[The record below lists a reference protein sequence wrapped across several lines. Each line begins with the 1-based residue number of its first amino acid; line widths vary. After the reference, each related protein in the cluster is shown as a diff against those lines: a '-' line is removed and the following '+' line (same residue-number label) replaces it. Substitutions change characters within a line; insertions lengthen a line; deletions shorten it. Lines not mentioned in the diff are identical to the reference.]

1 MRPSSKNRLIGFAIA
16 LSLGAAVA
24 LALSGLASASLLGK
38 VVPPVTVELGPL
50 LTVESG
56 PSTKVEVPGVAT
68 VQVPQAQAPVPPVT
82 VTTPVTPPVTTPSLP
97 TTSTP
102 VSTTPGVPT
111 SSGGSGSAA
120 SGSGGSGASASGTSA
135 SANATGAAATSG
147 SGSGAGSTEAGTT
160 PGHLAASRARARQD
174 LRHGAASGGKARA
187 VAGSQASRLQAA
199 GASAPTAGAASS
211 TKLARSSGHKVAHK
225 DTSSNPLNVIGR
237 QIPFPVPF
245 PDWSKPIILLLLL
258 LAIFFAA
265 RSRLAALRA
274 RRLERQRTVLLGDL
288 DSMQA
293 ALVPEIPRRLGDLS
307 VSVAY
312 RPADGPAAGGDFY
325 DLFVLEP
332 GKVAIVLGDVAGH
345 GRSALTQAALTR
357 YTLRAYMQ
365 AGLEP
370 RAALSLAGSV
380 LDEPGKLQFATVLAA
395 IYDSANGRLTYA
407 SAGHD
412 PPIAI
417 GFDVPE
423 PPTVCCSAPVGC
435 KLPTG
440 RRQTTISVPAGGKVC
455 CFSDGLLEAR
465 TSDGLLGRERLVEL
479 VRALEPS
486 DSAPALLERVRDEA
500 LRTPDDMVACIV
512 SSVVGA
518 PAPKGHVEELEVDE
532 QTLAGTHV
540 SSFLRAC
547 AVGAADATSLL
558 ADAHEL
564 VGDGR
569 TALLRIERSG
579 ERTTVAALP
588 GLSTAA
594 SKAAIA
600 RGVEQRALALSL
612 GQATA

>member
-24 LALSGLASASLLGK
+24 LALSGFASASLLGK

-50 LTVESG
+50 LTVEAG

-68 VQVPQAQAPVPPVT
+68 VQVPSTPQVLVPPVT
-82 VTTPVTPPVTTPSLP
+82 VTTPVAPPVTTPSLP
-97 TTSTP
+97 TASTP
-102 VSTTPGVPT
+102 VSTTPGGPV
-111 SSGGSGSAA
+111 SAGGSSAGA
-120 SGSGGSGASASGTSA
+120 SGSSTSGASAPTNVTSA
-135 SANATGAAATSG
+135 AAGSASG
-147 SGSGAGSTEAGTT
+147 SGSGSRAGSTEAGST
-160 PGHLAASRARARQD
+160 PGHVAASRARARQVS
-174 LRHGAASGGKARA
+174 RHGAASGRKARA
-187 VAGSQASRLQAA
+187 AAGSQAAGLQAA
-199 GASAPTAGAASS
+199 GVSAAAAGTASS
-211 TKLARSSGHKVAHK
+211 TSPTRPTGHKAARK
-225 DTSSNPLNVIGR
+225 ATSSNPLNVIGR
-237 QIPFPVPF
+237 QIPFPVPV

-258 LAIFFAA
+258 LAIFFAT

-274 RRLERQRTVLLGDL
+274 RRLERQRAVLLGDL

-293 ALVPEIPRRLGDLS
+293 ALVPEIPRRLGDLL

-380 LDEPGKLQFATVLAA
+380 LDEPGELQFATVLAA
-395 IYDSANGRLTYA
+395 IYDSVSGRLTYA

-435 KLPTG
+435 NLPTG

-455 CFSDGLLEAR
+455 FFSDGLLEAR
-465 TSDGLLGRERLVEL
+465 TADGLLGRERLVEL
-479 VRALEPS
+479 ARELEPS
-486 DSAPALLERVRDEA
+486 DSAPALLERVRDDA

-532 QTLAGTHV
+532 QTLDGAHL
-540 SSFLRAC
+540 SNFLQAC
-547 AVGAADATSLL
+547 AVGAADVTPLL
-558 ADAHEL
+558 AHAHEL
-564 VGDGR
+564 VGDSR

-579 ERTTVAALP
+579 ERTSVAALP

>member
-1 MRPSSKNRLIGFAIA
+1 MRPSSRHRLIGFAIA
-16 LSLGAAVA
+16 LSLCAAVA
-24 LALSGLASASLLGK
+24 LAPSGLASASSFGK
-38 VVPPVTVELGPL
+38 AVPSVTVELGPL
-50 LTVESG
+50 LTVESA

-68 VQVPQAQAPVPPVT
+68 VQVPSTPQAQAPPVT
-82 VTTPVTPPVTTPSLP
+82 VTTAPPVSTPSLP
-97 TTSTP
+97 TASTP
-102 VSTTPGVPT
+102 VSTTPGAPA
-111 SSGGSGSAA
+111 SAGGSGS
-120 SGSGGSGASASGTSA
+120 STSGTSA
-135 SANATGAAATSG
+135 S
-147 SGSGAGSTEAGTT
+147 
-160 PGHLAASRARARQD
+160 
-174 LRHGAASGGKARA
+174 
-187 VAGSQASRLQAA
+187 
-199 GASAPTAGAASS
+199 GASAPTNATSAAASS
-211 TKLARSSGHKVAHK
+211 ASGSGSPAGSTRAATAPGHAAASRADGGHASRQRAASGVKARAGAGSRAARLHAAGLSAPAAGVASSTRRTRSTGHEAARKTA
-225 DTSSNPLNVIGR
+225 SGNPLDAVGR
-237 QIPFPVPF
+237 QIPFPVPV

-345 GRSALTQAALTR
+345 GRGALTQAALTR

-380 LDEPGKLQFATVLAA
+380 LAEPGELQFATVLAA
-395 IYDSANGRLTYA
+395 IYDSVGGRLTYA

-412 PPIAI
+412 PPIAV

-423 PPTVCCSAPVGC
+423 PPSVCCSAPVGC
-435 KLPTG
+435 NLPTG

-455 CFSDGLLEAR
+455 FFSDGLLEAR
-465 TSDGLLGRERLVEL
+465 TPDGLLGRERLVEL
-479 VRALEPS
+479 ARELEPS
-486 DSAPALLERVRDEA
+486 DGAPALLERVRDEA

-512 SSVVGA
+512 SCAVGA
-518 PAPKGHVEELEVDE
+518 PAPEGHVEQLEVDE
-532 QTLAGTHV
+532 QTLLATPV
-540 SSFLRAC
+540 SAFLRAC
-547 AVGAADATSLL
+547 SVGEAELAAVLL
-558 ADAHEL
+558 RAHEL

-569 TALLRIERSG
+569 TALLRVERSDGG
-579 ERTTVAALP
+579 EASVAALP
-588 GLSTAA
+588 GLSGAA

-600 RGVEQRALALSL
+600 RGVEQRTLAPAL